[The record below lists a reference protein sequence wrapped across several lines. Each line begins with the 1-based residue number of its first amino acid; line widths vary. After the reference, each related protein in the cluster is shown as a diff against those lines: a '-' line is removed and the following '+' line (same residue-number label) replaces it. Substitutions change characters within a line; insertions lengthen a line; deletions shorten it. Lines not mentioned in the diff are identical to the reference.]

1 MDSKQNPLPPRFQA
15 NGKPPSSFSQSSQAD
30 EEKWD
35 LGWLASALRR
45 RVGLITIV
53 AAGATTAAGGLF
65 LTMAGSQPRRYAGE
79 FQLLV
84 EPVTAEEQQAR
95 SSATAQ
101 GADTPTPINI
111 DASRLD
117 YETQIRVLRSPRI
130 LESVVKEAQK
140 RYPDLTYDSLTA
152 SLDISRVTT
161 LTLDKKEQG
170 TKLISVAYQDD
181 DPQKVEYV
189 LSQLSKTYLAY
200 SLKER
205 QSSIRQGANFIDKQL
220 PQLRRRVDT
229 LQRQIQALRQQYTIV
244 DPQLQGQQLTN
255 QAGAL
260 QQQRADS
267 QTQIAEAQAKFNDLQ
282 QQLQSS
288 NLQSV
293 LGEAT
298 YYQSLLNQYQQI
310 EGQLATESAR
320 LQPDNP
326 ALQSL
331 LEKRSNLQN
340 LLQTEANRV
349 IGKASGSISVAQAR
363 NRAISQ
369 SIAGVNQN
377 IEQLTG
383 VSRQYADLTR
393 ELAIATDSLNRFSSR
408 QEALRIDAAQQEIP
422 WELVKPASL
431 DRDGAGNPKNTQAI
445 DKVRFLVLIAVLAI
459 LLGVGVGL
467 LAEISQDVLQSKD
480 EAKRFAKLPLLGTIP
495 FNGVRPDT
503 NAMSKLF
510 SKKLE
515 DDEISRAQS
524 VQTLSAFNEAFRSV
538 YKNIRLSANV
548 NHPVRSLA
556 ISSAETGEGK
566 TTIAV
571 NLALAAAAM
580 GQRVLLVDADLRY
593 PQVHEHL
600 GLPNR
605 LGLSEVMTANVDT
618 KIALQQSPQRDNL
631 MVLTA
636 GQLVVDPT
644 EILTSNKMRHLAEQF
659 QMVFDLVIYDAPP
672 VLGLADASLVAAHT
686 DGLVLVVQIGK
697 TKRSAVTQVLEE
709 VSISSGTVLGLV
721 ANRVKDAGVPYQYPQ
736 RSNARSSST

>member
-1 MDSKQNPLPPRFQA
+1 MDSKNLLPPRQ
-15 NGKPPSSFSQSSQAD
+15 GTPTPPLSQSSQED

-35 LGWLASALRR
+35 LGWLAAAFRR
-45 RVGLITIV
+45 RAGVIIVV
-53 AAGATTAAGGLF
+53 AAGAATAASGLF
-65 LTMAGSQPRRYAGE
+65 LTMAGSQPRRYSGE

-101 GADTPTPINI
+101 GSDIPAPINI

-117 YETQIRVLRSPRI
+117 YETQIRVLKSPRI

-152 SLDISRVTT
+152 SLNISRVST

-170 TKLISVAYQDD
+170 TKLIAVAYQDD
-181 DPQKVEYV
+181 DVQKVQYV
-189 LSQLSKTYLAY
+189 LNQLSKTYLAY

-205 QSSIRQGANFIDKQL
+205 QSSIRQGAKFVDTQL
-220 PQLRRRVDT
+220 PELRRRVDT
-229 LQRQIQALRQQYTIV
+229 LQRQIQALRQRYTIV

-255 QAGAL
+255 QAGTL
-260 QQQRADS
+260 GQQRAES
-267 QTQIAEAQAKFNDLQ
+267 RTQIAEAQAKFSNLQ

-293 LGEAT
+293 LGEAP
-298 YYQSLLNQYQQI
+298 YYQSLLAQYQQI
-310 EGQLATESAR
+310 EGQTATESAR

-326 ALQSL
+326 ALQAL
-331 LEKRSNLQN
+331 LEKRRNLQN
-340 LLQTEANRV
+340 LLRIEANRV
-349 IGKASGSISVAQAR
+349 LSKASGSVSVAEAR
-363 NRAISQ
+363 DRAISQ

-377 IEQLTG
+377 IEQLTE
-383 VSRQYADLTR
+383 VSRQYAGLQR
-393 ELAIATDSLNRFSSR
+393 ELTIATDSLNKFSSR
-408 QEALRIDAAQQEIP
+408 REALQIDAAQQEVP
-422 WELVKPASL
+422 WELVKPPVL
-431 DRDGAGNPKNTQAI
+431 NRDGAGNPKNIEAI
-445 DKVRFLVLIAVLAI
+445 DQIRFLALIAVLSI
-459 LLGVGVGL
+459 LLGAGVGL
-467 LAEISQDVLQSKD
+467 LTELSQDVLQSKD

-495 FNGVRPDT
+495 FDAEKTAKGS
-503 NAMSKLF
+503 AISKLF
-510 SKKLE
+510 SKKLDEEE
-515 DDEISRAQS
+515 DSRAHS
-524 VQTLSAFNEAFRSV
+524 LQTISAFGEAFRSI
-538 YKNIRLSANV
+538 YKNIRLSANAD
-548 NHPVRSLA
+548 HPVRSLT
-556 ISSAETGEGK
+556 ISSAEAGEGK

-593 PQVHEHL
+593 PQVHEQL

-605 LGLSEVMTANVDT
+605 IGLSEILTANVDT
-618 KIALQQSPQRDNL
+618 KVALQQSPQRDNL

-636 GQLVVDPT
+636 GQLMVDPT
-644 EILTSNKMRHLAEQF
+644 EILTSNKMRQLVEQF
-659 QMVFDLVIYDAPP
+659 QMVFDLVIYDTPP

-709 VSISSGTVLGLV
+709 LLMSSGAVLGLV
-721 ANRVKDAGVPYQYPQ
+721 ANRVKAATVPYAYQQ
-736 RSNARSSST
+736 RSKSRS